1 MHALLALLKRFR
13 SDERG
18 AFAIIFAVMA
28 IVLVATSGAVVDYT
42 SVAQARTR
50 AQVAL
55 DAAALALQPQ
65 IYVAGYDIKGKAQAA
80 LLERLADGRGAW
92 NSCTA
97 SPAIPPCGS
106 VDTVTTDTVNGTLTL
121 SGRII
126 VPMNFVSLVGVQ
138 QMTVAMTSQST
149 RGSLNIEVA
158 LALDTTG
165 SMAGSKITDLQ
176 TATKQLISLVVQDVQ
191 TPTYSKMAIVPYSM
205 GVNMSSYAAS
215 VRGPIIGAKTIT
227 GISWASSPAKAI
239 TSTTKTNPVVVNADA
254 NGFSNGDRVYIK
266 NVTGMT
272 QLNGNVYTV
281 TNSATNS
288 FALQGLNGTSNA
300 YTAGSGGTVTRC
312 QSSNCEL
319 VVTAASHGLANNDV
333 VYITGTNGVGQ
344 INGNVFSAIGV
355 TTNTYALSGT
365 DGPTYGTYT
374 SSGSSYCT
382 KQGCQ
387 YYYFADA
394 QGGTSLFQASNC
406 VSERTTNAYTDA
418 APTTTLLGRNYPAS
432 SNPCLGQ
439 TITPLTIDKTV
450 LNASANALSAGGST
464 AGHIG
469 LAWAWYMLSPNFGYL
484 WPNGSQAAAYTAPN
498 TLKAVVLMTDGEF
511 NTAYCKDVISKDST
525 SSNNTD
531 EINCNAT
538 NGSSLVQAAALCTAI
553 KASGTILYTVGFQ
566 LDTQSAITLLSQCA
580 TDTAHFYNTTTGTD
594 LSNAF
599 KDIGKNLSALRV
611 SR

>member
-92 NSCTA
+92 NACTGTT
-97 SPAIPPCGS
+97 PVLPCGS

-121 SGRII
+121 AGRII

-165 SMAGSKITDLQ
+165 SMAGTKISDLQ
-176 TATKQLISLVVQDVQ
+176 AATKQLISLVVKDVQ
-191 TPTYSKMAIVPYSM
+191 TPTYSKMAIVPYSVA
-205 GVNMSSYAAS
+205 VNMSSYAAS
-215 VRGPIIGAKTIT
+215 VRGPVIGAKAIT
-227 GISWASSPAKAI
+227 DISWASSPARAI
-239 TSTTKTNPVVVNADA
+239 TTTTKTNPVVVNAD
-254 NGFSNGDRVYIK
+254 NTFSNGDRVYID
-266 NVTGMT
+266 NVTGMS
-272 QLNGNVYTV
+272 QLNGRVYTV
-281 TNSATNS
+281 ANATTTS
-288 FALQGLNGTSNA
+288 FALQSVNGSN
-300 YTAGSGGTVTRC
+300 YNSSGSGGTVTRC
-312 QSSNCEL
+312 QATNCEL
-319 VVTAASHGLANNDV
+319 VVTAISHGLANNDN
-333 VYITGTNGVGQ
+333 VYILNTNGIGS
-344 INGNVFSAIGV
+344 INRVVFSVSQV
-355 TTNTYALSGT
+355 TPNTYALVNTSGP
-365 DGPTYGTYT
+365 DYGTYT
-374 SSGSSYCT
+374 SGGSSYCT

-387 YYYFADA
+387 YYYFATGMTPY
-394 QGGTSLFQASNC
+394 QINNC
-406 VSERTTNAYTDA
+406 VSERTTNAYTDDP
-418 APTTTLLGRNYPAS
+418 PTTTLLGRDYTSGGSA
-432 SNPCLGQ
+432 CMGQ
-439 TITPLTIDKTV
+439 TITPLTTDKTV
-450 LNASANALSAGGST
+450 LNAAANSLTANGST

-469 LAWAWYMLSPNFGYL
+469 LAWAWYMLSPNFAYL
-484 WPNGSQAAAYTAPN
+484 WPNGSQGAAYTAPN

-511 NTAYCKDVISKDST
+511 NTAYCKDVISKDSGG
-525 SSNNTD
+525 S
-531 EINCNAT
+531 INCNAP
-538 NGSSLVQAAALCTAI
+538 NGNSLVQAAALCTAI
-553 KASGTILYTVGFQ
+553 KATGTILYTVGFQ

-580 TDTAHFYNTTTGTD
+580 TDTAHFYNATTGTD

-599 KDIGKNLSALRV
+599 EDIGRTLSALRV